1 MKRPQPI
8 RNEAEYRAAL
18 AVLSRFFDSNPD
30 TASQENSDY
39 HEVLA
44 ALVEQYEAT
53 HYPIDPPHP
62 IEAIKFRME
71 QEGLTVKD
79 MGGIIGKP
87 NRVYE
92 VFNGTRP
99 LTLAMIRRLHEKLG
113 IPADILIQA

>member
-1 MKRPQPI
+1 MKQNTAPRWQC
-8 RNEAEYRAAL
+8 YRASL
-18 AVLSRFFDSNPD
+18 
-30 TASQENSDY
+30 TATPTQQTKRA
-39 HEVLA
+39 EVLA